1 MTCGSRRHVI
11 SAWGVDSVMCDVW
24 AARMQGSDLLIFSL
38 LVPEQVLGVVP
49 APAVDVLSV
58 AWG

>member
-1 MTCGSRRHVI
+1 
-11 SAWGVDSVMCDVW
+11 MCDVW